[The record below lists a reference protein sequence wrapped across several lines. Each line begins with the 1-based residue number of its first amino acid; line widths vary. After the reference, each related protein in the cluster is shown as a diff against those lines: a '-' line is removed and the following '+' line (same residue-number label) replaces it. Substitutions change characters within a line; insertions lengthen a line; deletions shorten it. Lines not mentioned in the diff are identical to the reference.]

1 MSDLFEINEVIIERM
16 TLDIEQVGSS
26 DEIIIEQNR
35 LDILTIQEQG
45 LKGKKKDAYIYGA
58 LRKIEEKEKKKK
70 KK

>member
-1 MSDLFEINEVIIERM
+1 M
-16 TLDIEQVGSS
+16 TPKKLHNKLEK
-26 DEIIIEQNR
+26 EAEKK
-35 LDILTIQEQG
+35 G